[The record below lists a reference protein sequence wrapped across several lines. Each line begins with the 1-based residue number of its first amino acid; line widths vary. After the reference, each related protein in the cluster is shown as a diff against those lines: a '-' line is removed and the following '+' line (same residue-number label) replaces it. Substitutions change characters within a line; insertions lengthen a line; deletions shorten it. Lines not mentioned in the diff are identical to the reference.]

1 MLRVQS
7 EFPHPGSV
15 AFVTPHGEQVRIIQ
29 RNANGTALIA
39 HQRPASD
46 RSASD
51 TRTVPQADLHA
62 TLEAALGRKP
72 SRKRQAA

>member
-1 MLRVQS
+1 MLRVPS
-7 EFPHPGSV
+7 EFPHPGSM

-39 HQRPASD
+39 HQRVPAL
-46 RSASD
+46 RCASD
-51 TRTVPQADLHA
+51 TRTVPQADLFA

-72 SRKRQAA
+72 ARKRKAA